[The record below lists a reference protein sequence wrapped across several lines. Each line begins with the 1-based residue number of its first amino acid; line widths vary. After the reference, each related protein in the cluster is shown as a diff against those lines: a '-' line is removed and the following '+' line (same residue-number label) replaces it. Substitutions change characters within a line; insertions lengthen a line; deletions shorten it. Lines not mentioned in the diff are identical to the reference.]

1 MDITFDEKIAKQAGC
16 AYINDLMEKAKKA
29 IIAEKTVIISVIG
42 DDGERDAT
50 IAGKPL
56 DVTTDL
62 ATLMV
67 IHLER
72 IKNQNGKAVANMYL
86 NALLKSIDQYW
97 IQG

>member
-16 AYINDLMEKAKKA
+16 AHIDDLCNKAKQA
-29 IIAEKTVIISVIG
+29 IIAEKTVIISIIG

-50 IAGKPL
+50 IAGNPL
-56 DVTTDL
+56 DVTAEL

-86 NALLKSIDQYW
+86 NALLKSINQYW
-97 IQG
+97 NQG

>member
-42 DDGERDAT
+42 DDEQREAT
-50 IAGKPL
+50 IAGNPL
-56 DVTTDL
+56 DVTVEL
-62 ATLMV
+62 ASLIV
-67 IHLER
+67 IYLEK
-72 IKNQNGKAVANMYL
+72 IKNQKGKAIANMYL

-97 IQG
+97 NQG